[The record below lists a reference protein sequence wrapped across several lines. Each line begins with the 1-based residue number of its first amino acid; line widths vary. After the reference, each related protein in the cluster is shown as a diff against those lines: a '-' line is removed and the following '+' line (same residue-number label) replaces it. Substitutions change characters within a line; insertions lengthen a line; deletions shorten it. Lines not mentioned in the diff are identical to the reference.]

1 MLDAPPKQSSSIPY
15 AEQAGVP
22 FSAITEMLAVLQAR
36 HTQRLEVAQRA
47 SRPQQEEEL
56 GWDDPDADADVDHP
70 PSQQP
75 SAPVSPVD
83 KPKQQPQA
91 ESPSAAPSPTQ
102 GTAGLAVEAD
112 AVAPSMQAVPEEH
125 EVTLDRGSTQAEGPS
140 EGRPEGK
147 DRRADTHTEGGHK
160 PAVTAG
166 DEDAAETVTS
176 SDSGSSNEHWT
187 VVKSPSKQS
196 SAERTSALSKAA
208 PSTGS
213 SSNTA
218 ADASTTDQKKPATLP
233 SAAASSKSDVLP
245 ADDSSEIDELDDV
258 SNDGDLDAGNGA
270 EEDWG
275 SWE

>member
-1 MLDAPPKQSSSIPY
+1 M
-15 AEQAGVP
+15 
-22 FSAITEMLAVLQAR
+22 ITNTPLVLQAR

-56 GWDDPDADADVDHP
+56 GWDDPDADADDGHL
-70 PSQQP
+70 QQP
-75 SAPVSPVD
+75 SAPVSPVN

-91 ESPSAAPSPTQ
+91 ESPSAAPSPMQ
-102 GTAGLAVEAD
+102 GPAAVADESAEGKGKEAG

-125 EVTLDRGSTQAEGPS
+125 EVTPNSGSSQAEGPTECRL
-140 EGRPEGK
+140 EGQ
-147 DRRADTHTEGGHK
+147 DSMADSYTEGVQK
-160 PAVTAG
+160 PAVLATG

-176 SDSGSSNEHWT
+176 SESGSGNEHWT

-196 SAERTSALSKAA
+196 SAERTSALSRAA
-208 PSTGS
+208 PSSGS
-213 SSNTA
+213 PSN
-218 ADASTTDQKKPATLP
+218 
-233 SAAASSKSDVLP
+233 SAANAGQADQRKPVVSLSAAESSKSSVLP

-258 SNDGDLDAGNGA
+258 SNDGDLDAGNSA

>member
-1 MLDAPPKQSSSIPY
+1 MRDVSRNQSSSIPY
-15 AEQAGVP
+15 AEHAGVP
-22 FSAITEMLAVLQAR
+22 FSAITEMLVVLQAR

-56 GWDDPDADADVDHP
+56 GWDDPDADADADHP
-70 PSQQP
+70 QPQQP
-75 SAPVSPVD
+75 SAPVSPVN

-91 ESPSAAPSPTQ
+91 ESPSATPSHTQ
-102 GTAGLAVEAD
+102 GTVALAVEAG

-125 EVTLDRGSTQAEGPS
+125 EVTLDTGSTQAEGPT

-147 DRRADTHTEGGHK
+147 DRRADTHTEGGPK

-166 DEDAAETVTS
+166 DEDPADTVTS
-176 SDSGSSNEHWT
+176 SDSGSGNEHWT

-213 SSNTA
+213 PSTTA
-218 ADASTTDQKKPATLP
+218 ADAGMAEQRKPAALP
-233 SAAASSKSDVLP
+233 SAAASSKSGVLP

>member
-1 MLDAPPKQSSSIPY
+1 M
-15 AEQAGVP
+15 
-22 FSAITEMLAVLQAR
+22 LQAR

-56 GWDDPDADADVDHP
+56 GWDDPDADADADHP
-70 PSQQP
+70 QPQQP

-102 GTAGLAVEAD
+102 GTAGLVVEAG
-112 AVAPSMQAVPEEH
+112 AVAPSMQAVPEEQ
-125 EVTLDRGSTQAEGPS
+125 EVTLGKGSTQGEGPT
-140 EGRPEGK
+140 EGGLEGK
-147 DRRADTHTEGGHK
+147 DRRADNHTEGGHK
-160 PAVTAG
+160 PAVTTG

-176 SDSGSSNEHWT
+176 SDSGSGNEHWT

-196 SAERTSALSKAA
+196 SAERSSPLSKAP

-213 SSNTA
+213 PSNTA
-218 ADASTTDQKKPATLP
+218 ADAGPTDERKPVVLP
-233 SAAASSKSDVLP
+233 PAAASSKSGVLP